1 MNFCYFFS
9 SSRPH
14 LELNMNER
22 EHKITISVCCH
33 PICYEWRM
41 CFSCCPRF
49 SKWGFQMSVRWM
61 PSNESRI
68 TENEKSNARRMCR
81 TSEKLRQQA
90 KKKGRRGKSQSCMYE
105 LEYFAMS
112 AFVRRLLFGN
122 IMACNNSNDLQQLS
136 RFQHHQRHT
145 PKSYTN
151 AVYSLINY
159 VMILNQLSLAL
170 FPSLS
175 PGWFSV
181 EAAENYWYKWHLP
194 NRKETRTRAKRKTFI
209 HETSSHMTRTKHS
222 HSDSTFITVWTWEH

>member
-1 MNFCYFFS
+1 
-9 SSRPH
+9 
-14 LELNMNER
+14 
-22 EHKITISVCCH
+22 
-33 PICYEWRM
+33 
-41 CFSCCPRF
+41 
-49 SKWGFQMSVRWM
+49 M

-90 KKKGRRGKSQSCMYE
+90 KKKGRRKGRREKSQSSMYE

-159 VMILNQLSLAL
+159 VMILNQLSLAI

-175 PGWFSV
+175 P
-181 EAAENYWYKWHLP
+181 LP
-194 NRKETRTRAKRKTFI
+194 IQCGSGRKLL
-209 HETSSHMTRTKHS
+209 
-222 HSDSTFITVWTWEH
+222 V